1 MTRILFVI
9 LLFIT
14 FNFSV
19 FCQNLT
25 ILNVDTSAY
34 PIMKMDFIVTNPM
47 GKQIKNMNISDFEL
61 IENGEK
67 KVLSHLICKPDIP
80 PRDVSIA
87 LSLDVSGS
95 MYSKIGNSL
104 SIDLAK
110 ETAKTL
116 VNTIELSPSDFAL
129 QTCHSIADII
139 TDFTEDKELLLTKID
154 EISAIGGNDFTEHLL
169 NQHTGLLNIAKTG
182 KNKRVAIIYTD
193 GWYRQLSNEDLAK
206 CMDICNFYDIQFH
219 AIIYSSSDIEPNG
232 IKRSLKQ
239 LCDYTGGMFFDG
251 IIGKEAAINIAYH
264 LQQRIQSHTP
274 CTISWDGGK
283 CNLFKYDVQL
293 KYNPLNVSDSKLY
306 TPAQRYLLKVK
317 FNKQTTHFVDPEPNI
332 LMEKSI
338 TIQSVGTIVDVSK
351 ILSSDPNFKVTPDKF
366 YLLPGESTDLKIS
379 YLPKNQNFKNVTLT
393 FVNNDCNFTYKVYA
407 RHKDFPKE
415 DIPLELTHPNGNE
428 VFIAGTDTVITWDG
442 IDPNQRVKLEYRIN
456 DTSPWVTI
464 ADNIYGNIYN
474 FKVPTAESDKYLAR
488 VILLDPPMNEE
499 DFVVIYPGKFLK
511 GNTGKFI
518 DTFITVNEFPV
529 HEVTLTK
536 TIYMS
541 KYEVTEK
548 LFRKITGRVD
558 QYSKGLNH
566 PAVNLTLHEALKFC
580 NALSEWEGFEPCY
593 IFSWDSGRTDW
604 QVVCNFEANGYRL
617 PLEAEWEYACKA
629 GTTTDLYNGNLINL
643 TCNPIDNNLAKIAWY
658 KCNSNYSAE
667 EVGKKQPNALG
678 LYDMLGNANE
688 WTWSPYVKYTKEP
701 ITNPYTPSVVIP
713 GGFVTKGS
721 DNYGEAGYV
730 RSSARKP
737 FYVMDENWVLGFRIV
752 RNID

>member
-1 MTRILFVI
+1 MN
-9 LLFIT
+9 LFIS
-14 FNFSV
+14 FA
-19 FCQNLT
+19 QNLT

-34 PIMKMDFIVTNPM
+34 PIMKMDFVLTDSK
-47 GKQIKNMNISDFEL
+47 GKQIKNINISDFEL

-67 KVLSHLICKPDIP
+67 KVITHLVCKPDTP
-80 PRDVSIA
+80 PRDVSVV

-95 MYSKIGNSL
+95 MTNLIGDTM
-104 SIDLAK
+104 SIEYAR

-116 VNTIELSPSDFAL
+116 VNAIELSPSDFAM
-129 QTCHSIADII
+129 QVCHSRADLV
-139 TDFTEDKELLLTKID
+139 TDFTEDKELILSKISD
-154 EISAIGGNDFTEHLL
+154 VYSYGGNDFIEQLL
-169 NQHTGLLNIAKTG
+169 NKYTGLLNIAKTG
-182 KNKRVAIIYTD
+182 KNKRVAILYTD
-193 GWYRQLSNEDLAK
+193 GWYSQLRQEDLYE
-206 CMDICNFYDIQFH
+206 CMDICKYYDIQFN
-219 AIIYSSSDIEPNG
+219 AIIYNSADIEQDG
-232 IKRSLKQ
+232 IKVSLKK
-239 LCDYTGGMFFDG
+239 LCDYTGGMFTDG
-251 IIGKEAAINIAYH
+251 VIGKEAAINIAYH

-283 CNLFKYDVQL
+283 CNLFKYDLQL

-317 FNKQTTHFVDPEPNI
+317 FNKQTIHFIDPEPNV

-338 TIQSVGTIVDVSK
+338 TIQSIGTIVDVSK
-351 ILSSDPNFKVTPDKF
+351 ILSSDPNFKVTPDNF

-393 FVNNDCNFTYKVYA
+393 FVNDDCNFTYKVYA

-415 DIPLELTHPNGNE
+415 DIPLELTHPNGKE
-428 VFIAGTDTVITWDG
+428 VFIAGSDTVITWDG

-456 DTSPWVTI
+456 DSSPWVTI
-464 ADNIYGNIYN
+464 ADNIYGLSYN
-474 FKVPTAESDKYLAR
+474 FKVPVVESDNYLAR
-488 VILLDPPMNEE
+488 VILLDHPMKEE
-499 DFVVIYPGKFLK
+499 DFVVIYPGKFMM

-518 DTFITVNEFPV
+518 DTFISVNEFPV

-548 LFRKITGRVD
+548 LYRKIIGRID
-558 QYSKGLNH
+558 KYSKGLNY
-566 PAVNLTLHEALKFC
+566 PAVYLTFREVLDFC
-580 NALSEWEGFEPCY
+580 NELSKWEGLEPCY
-593 IFSWDSGRTDW
+593 IFSWDLGMYEW
-604 QVVCNFEANGYRL
+604 KVVCDFSANGYRL

-643 TCNPIDNNLAKIAWY
+643 SCNPIDNNLAKIAWY
-658 KCNSNYSAE
+658 KCNSNYSVE

-701 ITNPYTPSVVIP
+701 ITNPYTPTIVIP
-713 GGFVTKGS
+713 GDFVTKGS

-730 RSSARKP
+730 RSSARIP
-737 FYVMDENWVLGFRIV
+737 YYMNSENWVLGFRIV